1 MPKIVDHSQ
10 RRRELIEST
19 WRVIARR
26 GLAGA
31 TMRQIAEEAG
41 YANGALKPYFPTKL
55 DLLEATFKHVYDST
69 QERIRESIKGL
80 RGLTAL
86 KAMSL
91 EILPVNEQLKDEAR
105 LVVSF
110 WESGVNSQYRAE
122 LAAVAIGE
130 WSEMIIKLLNEAKDD
145 GQLRAIVDIE
155 NTAGAFVGF
164 LQGSQI
170 DAVMDPKDFSPA
182 RLTKQ
187 LDAYLELLAK

>member
-1 MPKIVDHSQ
+1 
-10 RRRELIEST
+10 
-19 WRVIARR
+19 
-26 GLAGA
+26 
-31 TMRQIAEEAG
+31 
-41 YANGALKPYFPTKL
+41 
-55 DLLEATFKHVYDST
+55 
-69 QERIRESIKGL
+69 
-80 RGLTAL
+80 
-86 KAMSL
+86 MSL

-122 LAAVAIGE
+122 LAAVSVAE

-164 LQGSQI
+164 LHGSQI

>member
-1 MPKIVDHSQ
+1 MPKIVDHLQ

-69 QERIRESIKGL
+69 QDRIRESIRGL

-110 WESGVNSQYRAE
+110 WESGVSSQYRAE

-130 WSEMIIKLLNEAKDD
+130 WSEMIVKLLNEAKDD

-187 LDAYLELLAK
+187 LDAYLELLAE

>member
-10 RRRELIEST
+10 RRSELIEST

-31 TMRQIAEEAG
+31 TMREIAVEAG

-69 QERIRESIKGL
+69 QDRIRQSITGL
-80 RGLTAL
+80 RGLAAL

-110 WESGVNSQYRAE
+110 WESGVNSEYRAE
-122 LAAVAIGE
+122 LAAIAIGE
-130 WSEMIIKLLNEAKDD
+130 WSEMIIKMLNEAEED
-145 GQLRAIVDIE
+145 GQLSLSVDID
-155 NTAGAFVGF
+155 NIAGAFVGF

-170 DAVMDPKDFSPA
+170 DAVMDPNDYSPD

-187 LDAYLELLAK
+187 LDAYLQLLEK